1 MIPDPLH
8 PAIVHYPIVL
18 ATLLP
23 LAAVVAL
30 ILIAKGGH
38 ARKTW
43 AFVVALSA
51 MLALASAVKTG
62 ESQEDAVE
70 EVVAEEPIHEHEE
83 AGERMLIF
91 SGIGVLLVGLGL
103 ANGGLGRAGR
113 WIGTAGSVALL
124 VAAYQVG
131 RLGGESVALL
141 VAAYQVG
148 RLGGELVYEHGAA
161 QAYIEEAAPAAVPTA
176 AESEEDRDGD

>member
-8 PAIVHYPIVL
+8 PAVVHFPIVL

-30 ILIAKGGH
+30 IVIARGAN

-43 AFVVALSA
+43 AWVVVLSA
-51 MLALASAVKTG
+51 MLAAASWA
-62 ESQEDAVE
+62 AVE
-70 EVVAEEPIHEHEE
+70 TGQDEEDTVEKVVAEEPIHEHEE

-103 ANGGLGRAGR
+103 ANGKVGQAGR
-113 WIGTAGSVALL
+113 WIGTVAAVGLL
-124 VAAYQVG
+124 VASYQVG
-131 RLGGESVALL
+131 K
-141 VAAYQVG
+141 
-148 RLGGELVYEHGAA
+148 LGGELVYEHGAA
-161 QAYIEEAAPAAVPTA
+161 GAYTDTLPAPGAELQRGEA
-176 AESEEDRDGD
+176 DDD